1 MSECSYKLSDLKVR
15 LFLDFNYSI
24 KVYKQYFNFAASHFL
39 IFEDGTREPLHGHN
53 YRVMV
58 KGEAP
63 KLEGDMVFDFL
74 DIKPIVREVCDSLDH
89 RLLLPKDNQHLKIHD
104 KGKSFKLTTPDES
117 EFLIPKQD
125 ALVLPI
131 SNTSAERLA
140 IYICEEITKITFE
153 RFQFRFSALEV
164 EVEETPG
171 QSAVY
176 AHKETL

>member
-1 MSECSYKLSDLKVR
+1 MDI
-15 LFLDFNYSI
+15 NYSI

-39 IFEDGTREPLHGHN
+39 IFENGEREPLHGHN
-53 YRVMV
+53 YRVML

-63 KLEGDMVFDFL
+63 KLSGDMVFDFL

-89 RLLLPKDNQHLKIHD
+89 KLLLPKDNPHLKIHD
-104 KGKSFKLTTPDES
+104 HGKSYHLMTPDES

-125 ALVLPI
+125 VLILPI

-140 IYICEEITKITFE
+140 IYLCEEISRITQE
-153 RFQFRFSALEV
+153 RFKFTFSALEV

-171 QSAVY
+171 QSAIY
-176 AHKETL
+176 AHKEM

>member
-1 MSECSYKLSDLKVR
+1 MQL
-15 LFLDFNYSI
+15 
-24 KVYKQYFNFAASHFL
+24 AA
-39 IFEDGTREPLHGHN
+39 
-53 YRVMV
+53 
-58 KGEAP
+58 
-63 KLEGDMVFDFL
+63 
-74 DIKPIVREVCDSLDH
+74 
-89 RLLLPKDNQHLKIHD
+89 
-104 KGKSFKLTTPDES
+104 